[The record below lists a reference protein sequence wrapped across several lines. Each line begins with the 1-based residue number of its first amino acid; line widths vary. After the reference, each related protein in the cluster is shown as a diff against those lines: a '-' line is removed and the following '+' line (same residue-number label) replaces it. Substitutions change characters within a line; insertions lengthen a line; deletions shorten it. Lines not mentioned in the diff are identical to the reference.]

1 MALNILVIDDEEDI
15 RTLVSEILIDAK
27 FEVRTAPDSAQ
38 AFELI
43 NDKIPSAIILDIWLQ
58 GSELDGLGIL
68 EIVKKKYPIVPVIVI
83 SGHGTIATA
92 VTAIRMGAF
101 DYIEKPFTQEKLLIV
116 LKRAC
121 ESAKLKRE
129 NIELKSKVIDKNEII
144 GASSAIIKI
153 RAEIA
158 KVASAA
164 SRLMIMGPV
173 GSGKELIARSVHEGS
188 KYSSGPFTV
197 YSPTG
202 ILPNKVYNDFFSET
216 EKTILEI
223 SNNGTLYIDEV
234 ENLPMSVQ
242 AKLLKFIQDSTID
255 RNGKKTKLNI
265 RIISSSTRDLAEQI
279 KVGKFNQDLY
289 YRLSVTLINVCQLSE
304 RKEDIPSLVEYF
316 AKYLS
321 KSSGLRY
328 RVFSGDAIIAL
339 QSYRWPGNI
348 RQLKN
353 VIEWSLI
360 MNPMLESDDGII
372 RSDMLPSEILND
384 SIVLTKV
391 DNGVDIMSMPL
402 REARELFERQYL
414 TAQMSRFNNNISKT
428 SIFVGMERSALHRKL
443 KLLKIHNSNDEI
455 ADENQEL
462 TIIEERVS

>member
-27 FEVRTAPDSAQ
+27 FEVRTAPDSAK

-43 NDKIPSAIILDIWLQ
+43 NDKLPSAIILDIWLQ

-68 EIVKKKYPIVPVIVI
+68 EIVKKKYPMVPVIVI
-83 SGHGTIATA
+83 SGHGTISTA

-129 NIELKSKVIDKNEII
+129 NIELKSKVIDKNEIV
-144 GASSAIIKI
+144 GSSSAIVKI
-153 RAEIA
+153 RAEMDR
-158 KVASAA
+158 VASAA
-164 SRLMIMGPV
+164 SRVMILGPV
-173 GSGKELIARSVHEGS
+173 GAGKELIARLIHDGS
-188 KYSSGPFTV
+188 KYSSGSFTI
-197 YSPTG
+197 YNPTG

-216 EKTILEI
+216 EKTILEM

-234 ENLPMSVQ
+234 GNLPMSVQ
-242 AKLLKFIQDSTID
+242 AKLLKFIQDPTID
-255 RNGKKTKLNI
+255 RNGKKIKLNI

-279 KVGKFNQDLY
+279 KVEKFNQDLY
-289 YRLSVTLINVCQLSE
+289 YRLSVTLINASQLSD

-372 RSDMLPSEILND
+372 RCDMLPPEILND
-384 SIVLTKV
+384 SIVIAKT
-391 DNGVDIMSMPL
+391 DSSGVDIMSMPL
-402 REARELFERQYL
+402 RDARELFERQYL
-414 TAQMSRFNNNISKT
+414 TAQMSRFNNNIAKT

-443 KLLKIHNSNDEI
+443 KLLKIHGISGEI
-455 ADENQEL
+455 N
-462 TIIEERVS
+462 EEHP

>member
-15 RTLVSEILIDAK
+15 RTLVSEILVDAK

-129 NIELKSKVIDKNEII
+129 NIELKSKVIDKNEIV
-144 GASSAIIKI
+144 GTSSAIIKI

-158 KVASAA
+158 KLASAA
-164 SRLMIMGPV
+164 SRLMIIGPV
-173 GSGKELIARSVHEGS
+173 GSGKELIARSVHDGS
-188 KYSSGPFTV
+188 KYSSGPFVV

-216 EKTILEI
+216 EKTVLEI

-255 RNGKKTKLNI
+255 RNGKKAKLNI

-289 YRLSVTLINVCQLSE
+289 YRLSVTLMNVCQLSE

-391 DNGVDIMSMPL
+391 DNGIDIMSMPL
-402 REARELFERQYL
+402 RDARELFEKQYL

-462 TIIEERVS
+462 NVVEERVS